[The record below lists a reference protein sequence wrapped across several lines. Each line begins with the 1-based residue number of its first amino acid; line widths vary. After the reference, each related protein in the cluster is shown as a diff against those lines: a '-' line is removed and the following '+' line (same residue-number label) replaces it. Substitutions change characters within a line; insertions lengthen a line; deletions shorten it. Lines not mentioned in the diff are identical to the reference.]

1 MISVILRQRISS
13 GRGIALMGYLDC
25 VLLSGSS
32 SSALR
37 FERNSC
43 HPSMCQGALLR
54 RRLWPC
60 QLGRN

>member
-37 FERNSC
+37 YERNSC
-43 HPSMCQGALLR
+43 HPSMCQGALLP
-54 RRLWPC
+54 W
-60 QLGRN
+60 

>member
-13 GRGIALMGYLDC
+13 GRGIASMGYLDC

-37 FERNSC
+37 F
-43 HPSMCQGALLR
+43 
-54 RRLWPC
+54 
-60 QLGRN
+60 